1 MTGYQSMVSK
11 LAPLRLYNI
20 TEHSEIGVELSVIA
34 EEIDAF
40 YEYMDEVLREM
51 FIATAQ
57 SWGISGREKFICKE
71 KSDLTLEKRRE
82 LLETAGYIT
91 GIDNTP
97 SGFEAFVRSCGVQD
111 FTYTEVYQHSRITLT
126 VNDQLDSGTKLML
139 EERLDA
145 YIPANWTPVRTSII
159 PVQARKSVSAVFS
172 RCTPTI
178 RIL

>member
-1 MTGYQSMVSK
+1 MSYSK
-11 LAPLRLYNI
+11 EVYAQAEAILERRRMY
-20 TEHSEIGVELSVIA
+20 SEQE
-34 EEIDAF
+34 
-40 YEYMDEVLREM
+40 
-51 FIATAQ
+51 
-57 SWGISGREKFICKE
+57 
-71 KSDLTLEKRRE
+71 LEKRRE

-145 YIPANWTPVRTSII
+145 YIPANCQINIHYTN
-159 PVQARKSVSAVFS
+159 
-172 RCTPTI
+172 
-178 RIL
+178 

>member
-57 SWGISGREKFICKE
+57 SWGISEREKFICKE
-71 KSDLTLEKRRE
+71 KSNLTLEKRHE

-145 YIPANWTPVRTSII
+145 YIPANCQINIHYTN
-159 PVQARKSVSAVFS
+159 
-172 RCTPTI
+172 
-178 RIL
+178 